1 MLQAK
6 NQAWYYKSIS
16 FTLRLK
22 NSYNGLMKRDA
33 SKFKKTKIIAT
44 IGPASED
51 MIHELLAAGV
61 NGVRLNFSHGTHDEH
76 RAKLKAARAAAQE
89 LGRSV
94 AVIQDLAG
102 PKIRLGTLP
111 KQGIQIRKGE
121 QLHLSYQTSYD
132 ELCILPTQ
140 YDFSDDVAIG
150 EHIYLRDGQI
160 KTVVSKVAGGIVSV
174 KALNSGQVLSNHGIN
189 LPDTVLKGSIL
200 TPKDRQDIAFAL
212 HEDVDYVALSFVQ
225 SADSI
230 HALRKLLVR
239 GKSRA
244 KIITK
249 IETKPAVRNLREIIA
264 ASDAVMI
271 ARGDLGVEVGAENV
285 PIVGRQ
291 IIELAKQAK
300 KPVIMATQ
308 MLESMMTS
316 TEPSRAEANDVSTA
330 VLLGVDS
337 VMLSGETAIGQF
349 PLETV
354 QMMKKII
361 LKAEEYAHSPMRN
374 AEFLLEDDQIHSAR
388 NFLPSSTDS
397 VQQRY
402 RIVFERESSNPPIRN
417 ANEIQ
422 TSIALAAISL
432 TEQLSAKLILAETLS
447 GATARCISSL
457 RPNTPIIMATPDPK
471 IYNQL
476 AIVWGGKSFLVPGQ
490 KQISELILEELRK
503 RGNVKKGDLI
513 VSAFGTTHGVTGG
526 TDTIRLLQ
534 A

>member
-1 MLQAK
+1 
-6 NQAWYYKSIS
+6 
-16 FTLRLK
+16 
-22 NSYNGLMKRDA
+22 
-33 SKFKKTKIIAT
+33 
-44 IGPASED
+44 
-51 MIHELLAAGV
+51 MITQLLAAGV
-61 NGVRLNFSHGTHDEH
+61 NGVRLNFSHGSHEEH
-76 RAKLKAARAAAQE
+76 RAKLKAARKAAHE

-94 AVIQDLAG
+94 AIIQDLAG

-111 KQGIQIRKGE
+111 EEGVKISKGE
-121 QLHLSYQTSYD
+121 VLHLSYQASFD
-132 ELCILPTQ
+132 ELRILPTQ
-140 YDFSDDVAIG
+140 YDFSGDVAIG

-160 KTVVSKVAGGIVSV
+160 KTVITKVAGGIVSV
-174 KALNSGQVLSNHGIN
+174 KALNAGVVLSNHGIN
-189 LPDTVLKGSIL
+189 LPDTVLKGSVL
-200 TPKDRQDIAFAL
+200 TPKDRKDVGFAL
-212 HEDVDYVALSFVQ
+212 REDVDYVALSFVQ
-225 SADSI
+225 NADSI
-230 HALRKLLVR
+230 HALRDLLKR

-249 IETKPAVRNLREIIA
+249 IETKPAVHHLREIIA

-285 PIVGRQ
+285 PIIGRQ

-316 TEPSRAEANDVSTA
+316 IEPSRAEANDVSTA

-361 LKAEEYAHSPMRN
+361 LKAEEYGHGPAHN
-374 AEFLLEDDQIHSAR
+374 ADFLLEDNQIHSAR
-388 NFLPSSTDS
+388 NLLPSSTNTEE
-397 VQQRY
+397 QRY
-402 RIVFERESSNPPIRN
+402 RIVFERDPGSPPTRS
-417 ANEIQ
+417 ALEIQ

-447 GATARCISSL
+447 GATARSISSL
-457 RPNTPIIMATPDPK
+457 RPNTPIIMATPDPRT
-471 IYNQL
+471 YNQL

-490 KQISELILEELRK
+490 QQISNLVLKELRK
-503 RGNVKKGDLI
+503 RGNIKKGDLI
-513 VSAFGTTHGVTGG
+513 VSAFGTTHGITGG